1 MKAVFLGPTTSG
13 WVANILIIVTLALG
27 MGYVYTAMEL
37 KHLEHVYSS
46 YRLEADDHISV
57 LTRSIDV
64 MHRRADFVKNETECL
79 AKNIYF
85 EARGEEE
92 EGMVAVAQVT
102 ANRVNDERYPK
113 TYCSVVYQR
122 SQSGCQFSWTCDGQR
137 DAILDKSA
145 YNKALDISKK
155 FLLKNMRSS
164 IIGDDVLFY
173 HAEYVD
179 PVWNQQMAAVT
190 TIGKHVFYKYGE

>member
-13 WVANILIIVTLALG
+13 WVSNILIVVTMALG

-37 KHLEHVYSS
+37 KQSEHAFSE
-46 YRLEADDHISV
+46 YRIEADDHIST

-64 MHRRADFVKNETECL
+64 MHRKADFIRNETECL
-79 AKNIYF
+79 ARNIYF
-85 EARGEEE
+85 EARGETE
-92 EGMVAVAQVT
+92 EGMIAVAQVT

-122 SQSGCQFSWTCDGQR
+122 RNSSCQFSWTCDGHR
-137 DAILDKSA
+137 DVIADRGS
-145 YNKALDISKK
+145 YNKALEIAKN
-155 FLLKNMRSS
+155 FLLKNMKSS

-173 HAEYVD
+173 HADYVD

-190 TIGKHVFYKYGE
+190 TIGKHVFYKYGD